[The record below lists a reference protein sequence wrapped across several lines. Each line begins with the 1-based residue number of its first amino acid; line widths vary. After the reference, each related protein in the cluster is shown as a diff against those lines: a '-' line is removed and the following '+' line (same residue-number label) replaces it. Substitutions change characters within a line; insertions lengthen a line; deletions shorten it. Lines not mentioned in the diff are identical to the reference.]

1 MRAASLPDDSHL
13 DAAQQMSDAVTDR
26 DSNVRDSIRARHTAA
41 REVSALW
48 SCDQRRDSDS

>member
-1 MRAASLPDDSHL
+1 MGAALLFDDSHL
-13 DAAQQMSDAVTDR
+13 DAAQQMSDAVTDQ

-48 SCDQRRDSDS
+48 SCDQRRGSDS